1 MNAGSELETAEIAK
15 VHLHDA
21 PKAISPQ
28 LNSLSEIGEYEK
40 PTEEEMATLRRVSGK
55 IPWAAYTIA
64 FVELCERFSYYG
76 TTAVFVNFIQQPLPE
91 GSNTGAG
98 FSGQSGALDMGQRAS
113 TGLTTFNAFW
123 AYIMPLVGAYVA
135 DQYWGRFKTIQMS
148 CLVAI
153 IGHIILIISAIP
165 PVIVHPTGA
174 ITCFAIGIVIMGVG
188 VGGFKSNI
196 SPLIAEQCTDTVIR
210 VQTTKSGERV
220 IMDPAVTVSRVYL
233 YFYLM
238 INVGSLVGSI
248 GMVYAEKYVGFWLS
262 FLLPTFMLCLCPT
275 ITLLCKKHYKLTPPE
290 GSVVAK
296 AWKLWMFALK
306 QKWSWNPFTLRRNV
320 KAPGFWDA
328 ARPSILGAN
337 KPVWMTFDDAWVE
350 EVRRG
355 LMACKV
361 FLWYPLYW
369 LAYGQMTNN
378 LTSQAATMD
387 LGAVP
392 NDIVSNLNPLFIIV
406 LIPLMDRVIY
416 PGLRKMHIK
425 YTPIK
430 RIATG
435 FFLASMAMVSATVTQ
450 SYIYKMHPCK
460 NKANSCE
467 DDGAYAPI
475 TVWVQIVPYA
485 LIGFSEIM
493 ASVTSLEYAFT
504 KAPVN
509 MRSFVQAV
517 ALFMNAISSALAQ
530 ALVALAEDP
539 LLVWN
544 YGVVAVLAAAGGIL
558 FWLDNYK
565 LDKEEDALNLLD
577 KGRFVQPG
585 HDEKLEGSRLSDVE
599 SQPQATE
606 LNEKI

>member
-1 MNAGSELETAEIAK
+1 MNAASDLETAELAK
-15 VHLHDA
+15 GHA
-21 PKAISPQ
+21 RKAVSPTEA
-28 LNSLSEIGEYEK
+28 SLTDIDEFEK
-40 PTEEEMATLRRVSGK
+40 PTEEEMATLRRVSGQ

-64 FVELCERFSYYG
+64 FVEMCERFSYYG

-123 AYIMPLVGAYVA
+123 AYIMPLFGAYVA
-135 DQYWGRFKTIQMS
+135 DQYWGRFKTIQVS
-148 CLVAI
+148 CLVALV
-153 IGHIILIISAIP
+153 GHVILIISAIP
-165 PVIVHPTGA
+165 PVIVNPNGA
-174 ITCFAIGIVIMGVG
+174 IACFAIGIVIMGVG

-196 SPLIAEQCTDTVIR
+196 SPLIAEQCTETVMRIK
-210 VQTTKSGERV
+210 TTKSGERV

-238 INVGSLVGSI
+238 INIGSLVGSI

-262 FLLPTFMLCLCPT
+262 FLLPTLMLCLCPAVT
-275 ITLLCKKHYKLTPPE
+275 ILCKSRYVLHKPE
-290 GSVVAK
+290 GSVIVK
-296 AWKLWMFALK
+296 AWKVWMLAIK
-306 QKWSWNPFTLRRNV
+306 KKWSFNPITFRRNCQRE
-320 KAPGFWDA
+320 GFWDDVL
-328 ARPSILGAN
+328 PSQLGAN
-337 KPVWMTFDDAWVE
+337 KPSWMTFDDAWVW

-378 LTSQAATMD
+378 LTSQAATMR

-392 NDIVSNLNPLFIIV
+392 NDIVSNLNPISIIIFIPI
-406 LIPLMDRVIY
+406 MDRVIY
-416 PGLRKMHIK
+416 PGLRKLGFN

-435 FFLASMAMVSATVTQ
+435 FFLASMAMVSATVVQ
-450 SYIYKMHPCK
+450 SYIYKTHPCGDA
-460 NKANSCE
+460 ANSCE
-467 DDGAYAPI
+467 EEGSAPI
-475 TVWVQIVPYA
+475 SVWVQIVPYA

-493 ASVTSLEYAFT
+493 ASVVSLEYAFT
-504 KAPVN
+504 KAPAN

-517 ALFMNAISSALAQ
+517 ALFMNAFSSALAQ

-544 YGVVAVLAAAGGIL
+544 YGVVAVLAAAGGVF

-565 LDKEEDALNLLD
+565 LDREEDAMNQMTRGQFVRNGEDLAQEKKKCRTRIEFQLLSST
-577 KGRFVQPG
+577 R
-585 HDEKLEGSRLSDVE
+585 R
-599 SQPQATE
+599 
-606 LNEKI
+606 